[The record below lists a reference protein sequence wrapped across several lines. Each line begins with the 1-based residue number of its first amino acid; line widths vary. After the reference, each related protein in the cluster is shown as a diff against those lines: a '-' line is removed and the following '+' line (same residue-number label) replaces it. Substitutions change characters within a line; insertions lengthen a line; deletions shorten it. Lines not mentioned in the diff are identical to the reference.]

1 MVQQTPCINGY
12 LDGMM
17 QAITFFRT
25 STNYEE
31 KKLTAQFMSIFLCIA
46 SRPGVSQEE
55 IRAFTNVPGPTLT
68 FILGKLGDNH
78 RDENKDPLKW
88 IIQKR
93 SLDDY
98 KRKQCFL
105 TPKGQIA
112 ADYITNLLS
121 QHEENK

>member
-1 MVQQTPCINGY
+1 
-12 LDGMM
+12 M

-31 KKLTAQFMSIFLCIA
+31 KKLTAQFMAVFLCIA

-55 IRAFTNVPGPTLT
+55 IRAFTNMPGPTLT

-88 IIQKR
+88 ITQQR
-93 SLDDY
+93 SPDDY

-112 ADYITNLLS
+112 ADYITGLLS
-121 QHEENK
+121 QHEENN